1 MVSPGRVC
9 FTIFGIDIMWYGV
22 LIGIGFI
29 LATII
34 SYKRAPRLGI
44 KPDHF
49 IDVIIWLIPSSIVG
63 ARAYYVIFN
72 WSMYAGDIA
81 SILNTR
87 NGGLAIHGGI
97 LLGIITVYIVTRVDK
112 EDFLSMLDLC
122 VPVFMYA
129 SLS

>member
-9 FTIFGIDIMWYGV
+9 FTVFGIDIMWYGV

-44 KPDHF
+44 VPDHF
-49 IDVIIWLIPSSIVG
+49 IDVMIWLIPAAIIG

-72 WSMYAGDIA
+72 WEMYAGNWA
-81 SILNTR
+81 SIFNTR

-97 LLGIITVYIVTRVDK
+97 LLL
-112 EDFLSMLDLC
+112 ED
-122 VPVFMYA
+122 VA
-129 SLS
+129 